1 MSDNQQ
7 PGAQG
12 TFPAGMPELVHHTD
26 LPSNRFS
33 DAIDAVLNRIGFLFS
48 LLWLAVVGVI
58 LYSVIGRYAFGQ
70 GSVMLEE
77 ISWHLAGAAW
87 LVGLSYTLVTDH
99 HVRVDVFHERLSLG
113 AKAWIELLGLLFLL
127 VPFLLIALD
136 GAIDYFQSSY
146 QQNERSQAPAGLPA
160 RWALK
165 FMMAAAFAL
174 LLAGAISRLS
184 KCTTQLFGWPRSTRK
199 PDNGS

>member
-1 MSDNQQ
+1 MSEDQ
-7 PGAQG
+7 PSRHSG
-12 TFPAGMPELVHHTD
+12 GMPEFVQQTK
-26 LPSNRFS
+26 LPPNRFS
-33 DAIDAVLNRIGFLFS
+33 DAVDTALKSLGLLFS
-48 LLWLAVVGVI
+48 LLWLPVVGVI

-87 LVGLSYTLVTDH
+87 LVGLSYALVTDH
-99 HVRVDVFHERLSLG
+99 HVRVDVLHERLSLD
-113 AKAWIELLGLLFLL
+113 AKAWIEVLGILFLL
-127 VPFLLIALD
+127 LPFLVITLD
-136 GAIDYFQSSY
+136 GAVEYFQSSY

-165 FMMAAAFAL
+165 FVMAAAFAL

-199 PDNGS
+199 PGNG